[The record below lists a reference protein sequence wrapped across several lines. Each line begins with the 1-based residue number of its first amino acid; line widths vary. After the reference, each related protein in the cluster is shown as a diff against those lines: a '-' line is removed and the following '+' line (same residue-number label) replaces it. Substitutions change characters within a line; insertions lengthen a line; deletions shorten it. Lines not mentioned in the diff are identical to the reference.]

1 MAQRQ
6 AFLQAFW
13 SSTVNITPPLLH
25 TYFLLNTTA
34 IRRRADKKHL
44 ESFEMWSCRRL
55 EKISWTDR
63 VRNNVMYRV
72 KKESFEMWS
81 CRRLEKI
88 SWTDRVRNDVMYRVK
103 EERKI

>member
-1 MAQRQ
+1 
-6 AFLQAFW
+6 
-13 SSTVNITPPLLH
+13 
-25 TYFLLNTTA
+25 
-34 IRRRADKKHL
+34 
-44 ESFEMWSCRRL
+44 MWSCRRL